1 MPTAPIQATTPVSA
15 TTPRPLT
22 APGLLRTFLRP
33 LCASL
38 RAALTEL
45 RADGS
50 MLNAVDK
57 GLGNVTDA
65 LIDQGM
71 WNSSLIIL
79 TSDNVC
85 RHRTELSEVRMSTH
99 NVCRQGGDC
108 DDHSWWGGDDQK
120 PPTNFDRYG
129 PSSNYPLRGRKC
141 EP

>member
-1 MPTAPIQATTPVSA
+1 M
-15 TTPRPLT
+15 
-22 APGLLRTFLRP
+22 
-33 LCASL
+33 
-38 RAALTEL
+38 LTEL

-57 GLGNVTDA
+57 GLGNVTAA

-79 TSDNVC
+79 TSDN
-85 RHRTELSEVRMSTH
+85 
-99 NVCRQGGDC
+99 GGDC

>member
-1 MPTAPIQATTPVSA
+1 MLVSA
-15 TTPRPLT
+15 CDELTATRRTRPLEL
-22 APGLLRTFLRP
+22 PYGP
-33 LCASL
+33 CSSL

-79 TSDNVC
+79 TSDNV
-85 RHRTELSEVRMSTH
+85 HPH
-99 NVCRQGGDC
+99 
-108 DDHSWWGGDDQK
+108 
-120 PPTNFDRYG
+120 F
-129 PSSNYPLRGRKC
+129 
-141 EP
+141 

>member
-1 MPTAPIQATTPVSA
+1 MPTAPIQATMLVSA

-22 APGLLRTFLRP
+22 APGLLGPFLRP
-33 LCASL
+33 LHASL

-79 TSDNVC
+79 TSDNV
-85 RHRTELSEVRMSTH
+85 HPH
-99 NVCRQGGDC
+99 
-108 DDHSWWGGDDQK
+108 
-120 PPTNFDRYG
+120 F
-129 PSSNYPLRGRKC
+129 
-141 EP
+141 

>member
-1 MPTAPIQATTPVSA
+1 MLVSA
-15 TTPRPLT
+15 CDELTATRRTRPLELSYG
-22 APGLLRTFLRP
+22 P
-33 LCASL
+33 CSSL

-79 TSDNVC
+79 TSDNV
-85 RHRTELSEVRMSTH
+85 TSSLLTLSPEVRMSTD